1 MSKYYNEERSQDANR
16 RQKKRTQMKNNEI
29 NLSLAAIFIAK

>member
-1 MSKYYNEERSQDANR
+1 MRKGVRMLIEDK
-16 RQKKRTQMKNNEI
+16 KKRTQMKNNEI